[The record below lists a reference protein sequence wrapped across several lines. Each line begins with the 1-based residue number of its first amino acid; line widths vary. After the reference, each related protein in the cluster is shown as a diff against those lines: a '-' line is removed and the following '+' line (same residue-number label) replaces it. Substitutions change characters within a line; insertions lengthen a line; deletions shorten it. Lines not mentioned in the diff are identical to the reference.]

1 MRNYI
6 IINGV
11 NSNTKSGLAIK
22 ELPPITKPAI
32 RTNTETID
40 GRDGDLVTRLGYSA
54 YDKEIEIGLFN
65 NFDID
70 SIITFFNQSGTVV
83 FSNETDKYYNF
94 EILEQIDFEK
104 LLRFKTAEVTL
115 HCQPF
120 KYEVGETAITL
131 SSGNNTVK
139 NKGNIYSKPILYI
152 EGSGTVTVSL
162 NSNQVFSIDM
172 GTTTSEIT
180 IDIEKLEAYD
190 PSDNSLSNRAV
201 TGDYDDFKLN
211 VGNNTV
217 SLSGTITTANI
228 TKYSRW
234 L

>member
-1 MRNYI
+1 MRNYV

-11 NSNTKSGLAIK
+11 NSSTKTGLAIK
-22 ELPPITKPAI
+22 ELPPISKPAI

-40 GRDGDLVTRLGYSA
+40 GKDGDIITRLGYSA
-54 YDKEIEIGLFN
+54 YDKTMEIGLFGTY
-65 NFDID
+65 DID
-70 SIITFFNQSGTVV
+70 NIISFFSQSGTIT
-83 FSNETDKYYNF
+83 FSNESDKYYNF
-94 EILEQIDFEK
+94 EILNQIDFEK
-104 LLRFKTAEVTL
+104 LIKFRTANVVF

-131 SSGNNTVK
+131 SSGNTTVK

-152 EGSGTVTVSL
+152 KGSGTIDVSL
-162 NSNQVFSIDM
+162 NSSQIFSIDL
-172 GTTTSEIT
+172 SDNDEII
-180 IDIEKLEAYD
+180 IDTENLEAYD
-190 PSDNSLSNRAV
+190 PDTNELLNRYV
-201 TGDYDDFKLN
+201 IGDYDDFKLTS
-211 VGNNTV
+211 GNNTV